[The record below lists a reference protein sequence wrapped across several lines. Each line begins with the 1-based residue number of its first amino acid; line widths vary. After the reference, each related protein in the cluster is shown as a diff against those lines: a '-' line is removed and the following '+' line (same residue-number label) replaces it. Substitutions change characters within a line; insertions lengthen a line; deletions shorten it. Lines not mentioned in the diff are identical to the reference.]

1 MMRKRK
7 RRRKKK
13 EEEGRRRKKKKKEEE
28 RNLLLRIFSLSL
40 SLSFLSLSFL
50 SLFILSIL
58 KFKEYR
64 CDHLWFIC
72 PIFPFL
78 REIIKDIRFLNT
90 FKKNWEKKT
99 NLKPTPKGG
108 GGEGSVWK
116 RSSFLISF
124 FSPLSPSDCGSRGYL
139 SWIELQDI

>member
-40 SLSFLSLSFL
+40 SLSFLSL
-50 SLFILSIL
+50 FILSIL

-64 CDHLWFIC
+64 CDHL
-72 PIFPFL
+72 
-78 REIIKDIRFLNT
+78 
-90 FKKNWEKKT
+90 
-99 NLKPTPKGG
+99 
-108 GGEGSVWK
+108 
-116 RSSFLISF
+116 
-124 FSPLSPSDCGSRGYL
+124 
-139 SWIELQDI
+139 